1 MRGRLGLD
9 ADVRLLDRHVLTETA
24 VAGGAAT
31 GAFVFVLV
39 AGNILTQ
46 VSSAIASGRVSGWEG
61 LELVGLLI
69 PGVLPYALPLGLL
82 TGVLIAFGRMSSQQE
97 LTAMKASGRSLG
109 RIARPALLLAGGLA
123 LLSAWLNL
131 EIAPSANTEYRR
143 LLVGSA
149 KDNPAS
155 VIVPGKLNRQF
166 PGMVIRAAER
176 DGEVLRDFWLWSVDE
191 RGRLTQTVHAREAR
205 LAPSL
210 NRKGEGILRVELTDA
225 RLEKRQPGDETF
237 ASPSSFIQA
246 RTTSLE
252 FAASGVFKD
261 GENFQRKLRWLTTS
275 ELLDAM
281 DKGWQV
287 APNATRKEKEQGQML
302 AATQLMAH
310 LASAFSVFSL
320 AFLAV
325 PLAVRVGRSETF
337 VNAAIALGVAL
348 TYYLLTSMAAYVKD
362 PDLRPDL
369 LIWLP
374 NVVVVGLAWTLLRR
388 ASRH

>member
-1 MRGRLGLD
+1 M
-9 ADVRLLDRHVLTETA
+9 RLLDRHVLTETA
-24 VAGGAAT
+24 VASGVAT

-39 AGNILTQ
+39 AGNILSQ
-46 VSSAIASGRVSGWEG
+46 VSGAIASGRVSGWEG
-61 LELVGLLI
+61 LELVGLLV

-109 RIARPALLLAGGLA
+109 RIARPALLLAGILA

-143 LLVGSA
+143 LLLGSA

-210 NRKGEGILRVELTDA
+210 NSKGEGILRVELTDA

-252 FAASGVFKD
+252 FPASGVFKD
-261 GENFQRKLRWLTTS
+261 GDNFQRKLRWLTTS

-302 AATQLMAH
+302 ATTQLMSH

-337 VNAAIALGVAL
+337 VNAVVAL
-348 TYYLLTSMAAYVKD
+348 LVALSYYLLSEMAKAVKD
-362 PDLRPDL
+362 PAFRPDL
-369 LIWLP
+369 LVWLP
-374 NVVVVGLAWTLLRR
+374 NLVVLALAVVLLRR

>member
-1 MRGRLGLD
+1 LD
-9 ADVRLLDRHVLTETA
+9 AEVRLLDRHVLTETA

-31 GAFVFVLV
+31 GAFVFVMV

-61 LELVGLLI
+61 LELVGLLF

-109 RIARPALLLAGGLA
+109 RIARPALLLAGALA

-131 EIAPSANTEYRR
+131 EVAPYANTEYRR

-176 DGEVLRDFWLWSVDE
+176 DGEVLRDFWLWSADE
-191 RGRLTQTVHAREAR
+191 QGRLTQTIHAREAR
-205 LAPSL
+205 LAPAV
-210 NRKGEGILRVELTDA
+210 NAKGEGILRITLTDA
-225 RLEKRQPGDETF
+225 RLEKRQAGDENF
-237 ASPSSFIQA
+237 DRPSSF
-246 RTTSLE
+246 TTAGTTQLE
-252 FAASGVFKD
+252 FPASGIFKD

-275 ELLDAM
+275 ELLVAM

-287 APNATRKEKEQGQML
+287 APNATRKEKERGQML
-302 AATQLMAH
+302 ATTQLMAH
-310 LASAFSVFSL
+310 LAGALSVFSL

-337 VNAAIALGVAL
+337 VNAAVALGVAL
-348 TYYLLTSMAAYVKD
+348 SYYLLTSMAAYVKD

-374 NVVVVGLAWTLLRR
+374 NVVVVGVAWSLLRR

>member
-9 ADVRLLDRHVLTETA
+9 VEVRLLDRHVLTETA

-39 AGNILTQ
+39 AGNILSQ

-109 RIARPALLLAGGLA
+109 RIARPALLLAAGLA

-131 EIAPSANTEYRR
+131 EVAPSANTEYRR
-143 LLVGSA
+143 LLLGSA

-205 LAPSL
+205 LAPAV
-210 NRKGEGILRVELTDA
+210 NGQGEGILRVELTDA
-225 RLEKRQPGDETF
+225 RLEKRQPGDVTF

-246 RTTSLE
+246 KTTSLE
-252 FAASGVFKD
+252 FPASGIFKD
-261 GENFQRKLRWLTTS
+261 GGNFQRKLRWLTTS
-275 ELLDAM
+275 ELLDAI

-302 AATQLMAH
+302 AMTQLMSH

-337 VNAAIALGVAL
+337 VNAAIALAVAL

-388 ASRH
+388 AARH

>member
-1 MRGRLGLD
+1 MVGLD

-31 GAFVFVLV
+31 GAFVFVMV
-39 AGNILTQ
+39 AGNILSQ

-69 PGVLPYALPLGLL
+69 PGVLPYAMPLGLL

-131 EIAPSANTEYRR
+131 EVSPSANTEYRR

-205 LAPSL
+205 LAPGVNS
-210 NRKGEGILRVELTDA
+210 KGEGILRVELTDA

-252 FAASGVFKD
+252 FAASGIFKD

-302 AATQLMAH
+302 ATTQLMSH
-310 LASAFSVFSL
+310 LAGAFSVFSL

-337 VNAAIALGVAL
+337 VNAAVALGVAL
-348 TYYLLTSMAAYVKD
+348 SYYLLTSMAAYVKD

-374 NVVVVGLAWTLLRR
+374 NVVVIGLAWTLLRR

>member
-1 MRGRLGLD
+1 M
-9 ADVRLLDRHVLTETA
+9 RLLDRHVLTETA

-143 LLVGSA
+143 LLLGSA

-275 ELLDAM
+275 ELLDAAE
-281 DKGWQV
+281 KGWQV

-302 AATQLMAH
+302 AMTQLMSH

>member
-1 MRGRLGLD
+1 M
-9 ADVRLLDRHVLTETA
+9 RLLDRHVLTETA

-39 AGNILTQ
+39 AGNILSQ

-143 LLVGSA
+143 LLLGSA

-261 GENFQRKLRWLTTS
+261 GDNFQRKLRWLTTS

-302 AATQLMAH
+302 ATTQLMSH

-374 NVVVVGLAWTLLRR
+374 NFVVVGLAWTLLRR

>member
-1 MRGRLGLD
+1 LD
-9 ADVRLLDRHVLTETA
+9 ADVRILDRHVLTETA

-31 GAFVFVLV
+31 GAFVFVMV

-46 VSSAIASGRVSGWEG
+46 VSNAIASGRVTGWEG
-61 LELVGLLI
+61 LELVGLLF
-69 PGVLPYALPLGLL
+69 PGVLPYALPLGML

-97 LTAMKASGRSLG
+97 LTAMKASGRDLG
-109 RIARPALLLAGGLA
+109 RIARPALVLAGCLA

-131 EIAPSANTEYRR
+131 EIAPYSNTEYRR

-166 PGMVIRAAER
+166 PGMVIRASER
-176 DGEVLRDFWLWSVDE
+176 DGEILRDFWLWSVDD
-191 RGRLTQTVHAREAR
+191 RGRLTQTIHAREAR
-205 LAPSL
+205 LARAVSD
-210 NRKGEGILRVELTDA
+210 KGEGILRVTLTDA
-225 RLEKRQPGDETF
+225 RMEKRQAGDENFTR
-237 ASPSSFIQA
+237 PSAFTTA
-246 RTTSLE
+246 ALTSLE
-252 FAASGVFKD
+252 FPASGIFKD

-275 ELLDAM
+275 ELLEAI

-287 APNATRKEKEQGQML
+287 APDASRKEKERGQML
-302 AATQLMAH
+302 ALTQLMSH
-310 LASAFSVFSL
+310 LAGAFSVFSL

-337 VNAAIALGVAL
+337 VNAAVALGVAL
-348 TYYLLTSMAAYVKD
+348 SYYLLTSMAAYVKD

-369 LIWLP
+369 LIWVP
-374 NVVVVGLAWTLLRR
+374 NLVVVALAWGLLRR

>member
-1 MRGRLGLD
+1 M
-9 ADVRLLDRHVLTETA
+9 RLLDRHVLTETA

-143 LLVGSA
+143 LLLGSA

-237 ASPSSFIQA
+237 ANPSSFIQA

-302 AATQLMAH
+302 ATTQLMSH

>member
-1 MRGRLGLD
+1 M
-9 ADVRLLDRHVLTETA
+9 RLLDRHVLTETA

-143 LLVGSA
+143 LLLGSA

-287 APNATRKEKEQGQML
+287 APNATRKEKEQGQMM
-302 AATQLMAH
+302 ATTQLMSH

>member
-1 MRGRLGLD
+1 M
-9 ADVRLLDRHVLTETA
+9 RLLDRHVLTETA
-24 VAGGAAT
+24 IAGGGAT
-31 GAFVFVLV
+31 CAFVFVMV

-46 VSSAIASGRVSGWEG
+46 VSSAIASGRVGGWEG

-109 RIARPALLLAGGLA
+109 RIARPALILAGGLA

-131 EIAPSANTEYRR
+131 EVAPVANTEYRR
-143 LLVGSA
+143 LLIGSA

-166 PGMVIRAAER
+166 PGMVIRATER
-176 DGEVLRDFWLWSVDE
+176 DGEVLRDFWLWSVDD
-191 RGRLTQTVHAREAR
+191 RGRLTQTIHAREAR
-205 LAPSL
+205 LAPDV
-210 NRKGEGILRVELTDA
+210 NTAGEGILRVTLTDA
-225 RLEKRQPGDETF
+225 RMERRQAGDENFTR
-237 ASPSSFIQA
+237 PSSFTTADI
-246 RTTSLE
+246 TSLE
-252 FAASGVFKD
+252 FPASGIFKD
-261 GENFQRKLRWLTTS
+261 GENFQRKLRWLTTA
-275 ELLDAM
+275 ELLVAI

-287 APNATRKEKEQGQML
+287 APNATPAEKERGQML
-302 AATQLMAH
+302 AATQLMSH

-337 VNAAIALGVAL
+337 VNASVALGVAL

-362 PDLRPDL
+362 PALRPDV

-374 NVVVVGLAWTLLRR
+374 NLVVLGLAWFLLRR

>member
-1 MRGRLGLD
+1 MVGLD

-39 AGNILTQ
+39 AGNILSQ

-143 LLVGSA
+143 LLLGSA

-210 NRKGEGILRVELTDA
+210 NSKGEGILRVELTDA

-287 APNATRKEKEQGQML
+287 APNATRKEKEQGQMM
-302 AATQLMAH
+302 ATTQLMSH

-337 VNAAIALGVAL
+337 VNAAVALGVAL

-374 NVVVVGLAWTLLRR
+374 NIVVVGLAWALLRR

>member
-1 MRGRLGLD
+1 MVGLD
-9 ADVRLLDRHVLTETA
+9 VEVRLLDRHVLTETA

-46 VSSAIASGRVSGWEG
+46 VSSAIASGRVNGWEG

-109 RIARPALLLAGGLA
+109 RIARPALLLAAGLA

-131 EIAPSANTEYRR
+131 EVAPSANTEYRR
-143 LLVGSA
+143 LLLGSA

-166 PGMVIRAAER
+166 PGMVIRATER

-205 LAPSL
+205 LAPAV
-210 NRKGEGILRVELTDA
+210 NGQGEGILRVELTDA
-225 RLEKRQPGDETF
+225 RLEKRQPGDVTF

-246 RTTSLE
+246 KTTSLE
-252 FAASGVFKD
+252 FPASGIFKD

-275 ELLDAM
+275 ELLDAI

-302 AATQLMAH
+302 AMTQLMSH

-337 VNAAIALGVAL
+337 VNATIALGVAL

-362 PDLRPDL
+362 PELRPDL

-388 ASRH
+388 AARH

>member
-1 MRGRLGLD
+1 LD

-31 GAFVFVLV
+31 GAFVFVMV

-46 VSSAIASGRVSGWEG
+46 VSGAIASGRVSGWEG
-61 LELVGLLI
+61 LELVGLLF
-69 PGVLPYALPLGLL
+69 PGVLPYALPLGFL

-109 RIARPALLLAGGLA
+109 RIALPALLLAAGLA

-131 EIAPSANTEYRR
+131 EIAPYSNTEYRR

-166 PGMVIRAAER
+166 PGMVIRAAAR
-176 DGEVLRDFWLWSVDE
+176 DGEVLRDFWLWSTDDQ
-191 RGRLTQTVHAREAR
+191 GRLTQTIHAREAR
-205 LAPSL
+205 LTPAVS
-210 NRKGEGILRVELTDA
+210 KSGEGVLRITLTDA
-225 RLEKRQPGDETF
+225 RLERRQPGDENFTR
-237 ASPSSFIQA
+237 PSGFTTA
-246 RTTSLE
+246 ATTSLE
-252 FAASGVFKD
+252 FPAAGIFKD
-261 GENFQRKLRWLTTS
+261 GDNFQRKLRWLTTS
-275 ELLDAM
+275 ELLEAM

-287 APNATRKEKEQGQML
+287 APNATPKEKERGRMV
-302 AATQLMAH
+302 AATQLMSH
-310 LASAFSVFSL
+310 LAGAFSVFSL

-337 VNAAIALGVAL
+337 VNAAVALGVAL
-348 TYYLLTSMAAYVKD
+348 SYYLLTSMAAYVKD
-362 PDLRPDL
+362 PALRPDL

-374 NVVVVGLAWTLLRR
+374 NLAVIGLAWYLLRR

>member
-1 MRGRLGLD
+1 M
-9 ADVRLLDRHVLTETA
+9 RLLDRHVLTETA

-109 RIARPALLLAGGLA
+109 RIARPALLLAAGLA

-131 EIAPSANTEYRR
+131 EVAPSANTEYRR

-176 DGEVLRDFWLWSVDE
+176 DGEVLRDFWLWSVDG

-205 LAPSL
+205 LAPAV
-210 NRKGEGILRVELTDA
+210 NGKGEGILRVDLTDA

-246 RTTSLE
+246 KTTSLE
-252 FAASGVFKD
+252 FPASGIFKD
-261 GENFQRKLRWLTTS
+261 GGNFQRKLRWLTTP
-275 ELLDAM
+275 ELLEAI
-281 DKGWQV
+281 DKGWEV
-287 APNATRKEKEQGQML
+287 APNATSKEKEQGQML
-302 AATQLMAH
+302 ATTQLMSH

-362 PDLRPDL
+362 PALRPDL

-374 NVVVVGLAWTLLRR
+374 NIVVVGLAWTLLRR

>member
-1 MRGRLGLD
+1 M
-9 ADVRLLDRHVLTETA
+9 RLLDRHVLTETA

-31 GAFVFVLV
+31 GAFVFVMV

-46 VSSAIASGRVSGWEG
+46 VSGAIASGRVSGWEG
-61 LELVGLLI
+61 LELVGLLF
-69 PGVLPYALPLGLL
+69 PGVLPYALPLGFL

-109 RIARPALLLAGGLA
+109 RIALPALLLAAGLA

-131 EIAPSANTEYRR
+131 EIAPYSNTEYRR

-166 PGMVIRAAER
+166 PGMVIRAAAR
-176 DGEVLRDFWLWSVDE
+176 DGEVLRDFWLWSTDDQ
-191 RGRLTQTVHAREAR
+191 GRLTQTIHAREAR
-205 LAPSL
+205 LTPAVS
-210 NRKGEGILRVELTDA
+210 KSGEGVLRITLTDA
-225 RLEKRQPGDETF
+225 RLERRQPGDENFTR
-237 ASPSSFIQA
+237 PSGFTTA
-246 RTTSLE
+246 ATTSLE
-252 FAASGVFKD
+252 FPAAGIFKD
-261 GENFQRKLRWLTTS
+261 GDNFQRKLRWLTTS
-275 ELLDAM
+275 ELLEAM

-287 APNATRKEKEQGQML
+287 APNATPKEKERGRMV
-302 AATQLMAH
+302 AATQLMSH
-310 LASAFSVFSL
+310 LAGAFSVFSL

-337 VNAAIALGVAL
+337 VNAAVALGVAL
-348 TYYLLTSMAAYVKD
+348 SYYLLTSMAAYVKD
-362 PDLRPDL
+362 PALRPDL

-374 NVVVVGLAWTLLRR
+374 NLAVIGLAWYLLRR

>member
-1 MRGRLGLD
+1 MVGLD

-31 GAFVFVLV
+31 GAFVFVMV

-69 PGVLPYALPLGLL
+69 PGVLPYAMPLGLL

-131 EIAPSANTEYRR
+131 EVSPSANTEYRR

-205 LAPSL
+205 LAPGVNS
-210 NRKGEGILRVELTDA
+210 KGEGILRVELTDA

-252 FAASGVFKD
+252 FAASGIFKD

-275 ELLDAM
+275 ELLDAI
-281 DKGWQV
+281 DQGWEV
-287 APNATRKEKEQGQML
+287 APNATRKEKAQGRML
-302 AATQLMAH
+302 ATTQLMSH
-310 LASAFSVFSL
+310 LAGAFSVFSL

-337 VNAAIALGVAL
+337 VNAAVALGVAL
-348 TYYLLTSMAAYVKD
+348 SYYLLTSMAAYVKD

-374 NVVVVGLAWTLLRR
+374 NIVVIGLAWSLLRR

>member
-1 MRGRLGLD
+1 M
-9 ADVRLLDRHVLTETA
+9 RLLDRHVLTETA
-24 VAGGAAT
+24 VASGVAT

-39 AGNILTQ
+39 AGNILSQ
-46 VSSAIASGRVSGWEG
+46 VSGAIASGRVSGWEG
-61 LELVGLLI
+61 LELVGLLV

-109 RIARPALLLAGGLA
+109 RIARPALLLAGILA

-143 LLVGSA
+143 LLLGSA

-210 NRKGEGILRVELTDA
+210 NSKGEGILRVELTDA

-252 FAASGVFKD
+252 FPASGVFKD
-261 GENFQRKLRWLTTS
+261 GDNFQRKLRWLTTS

-302 AATQLMAH
+302 ATTQLMSH

-337 VNAAIALGVAL
+337 VNAAIALAVAL
-348 TYYLLTSMAAYVKD
+348 TYYILSSAAAYVKN
-362 PDLRPDL
+362 PAFRPDL

-374 NVVVVGLAWTLLRR
+374 NAIMVTVAMVLLRR
-388 ASRH
+388 ASLH

>member
-1 MRGRLGLD
+1 LD

-39 AGNILTQ
+39 AGNILSQ

-143 LLVGSA
+143 LLLGSA

-261 GENFQRKLRWLTTS
+261 GDNFQRKLRWLTTS

-302 AATQLMAH
+302 ATTQLMSH

-337 VNAAIALGVAL
+337 VNAAIALGIAL

>member
-1 MRGRLGLD
+1 M
-9 ADVRLLDRHVLTETA
+9 
-24 VAGGAAT
+24 
-31 GAFVFVLV
+31 V
-39 AGNILTQ
+39 AGNILSQ

-143 LLVGSA
+143 LLLGSA

-176 DGEVLRDFWLWSVDE
+176 DGEILRDFWLWSVDE

-205 LAPSL
+205 LAPGL
-210 NRKGEGILRVELTDA
+210 NSKGEGILRVELTDA

-246 RTTSLE
+246 KTTSLE

-261 GENFQRKLRWLTTS
+261 GENFQRKLRWLTTM
-275 ELLDAM
+275 ELLDAVE
-281 DKGWQV
+281 KGWQV
-287 APNATRKEKEQGQML
+287 APNATRKEKELGQML
-302 AATQLMAH
+302 AMTQLMSH

-337 VNAAIALGVAL
+337 VNAAIALGIAL
-348 TYYLLTSMAAYVKD
+348 SYYLLTSMAAYVKD

-374 NVVVVGLAWTLLRR
+374 NVVVVVLAWTLLRR